1 MIAALPAGLSR
12 VTSRSSDNLLLGI
25 GAMLIGML
33 LMTMMDATAKWL
45 GEGYP
50 ISQVVF
56 FRNLFALPPILVM
69 AWASGGLRSLATKQW
84 QLHLLRGFAILLA
97 IYTFFWGLRFLPLA
111 EAIALAFLAPLF
123 VSLLSIPLL
132 GEKVGPRRWAA
143 VGVGFLGMLVMLR
156 PGAEVFRWEALLPT
170 ATAFGYGFAM
180 ILTRRLS
187 RQDSNAS
194 IIFWGTLLGC
204 LVSGLFLPFA
214 WRTPSL
220 IDFGLL
226 AMMGIVGS
234 VSMYCMTVAYR
245 SAPAAL
251 IAPFEYTALLWG
263 LLIGWLIWHE
273 LPDAWVWAGA
283 AIIVGAG
290 IYILHREQQ
299 LARAQRT
306 RLAKS
311 AAAGS

>member
-1 MIAALPAGLSR
+1 MPSGNR
-12 VTSRSSDNLLLGI
+12 DNLLLGI
-25 GAMLIGML
+25 AAMLLGML

-50 ISQVVF
+50 ISQIVF
-56 FRNLFALPPILVM
+56 FRNLFALPPILVVT
-69 AWASGGLRSLATKQW
+69 WASGGFSSLRTRQW
-84 QLHLLRGFAILLA
+84 KLHLLRGFAILLA

-111 EAIALAFLAPLF
+111 DAIALAFLAPLF

-143 VGVGFLGMLVMLR
+143 VGVGFVGMLVMLR

-170 ATAFGYGFAM
+170 ATAFGYALAM

-187 RQDSNAS
+187 REDSNAS
-194 IIFWGTLLGC
+194 IIFWGTLVGC
-204 LVSGLFLPFA
+204 IFSAAFLPFA
-214 WRTPSL
+214 WRTPPL
-220 IDFGLL
+220 LDFALL
-226 AMMGIVGS
+226 VMMGMVGS

-245 SAPAAL
+245 SAPAAV

-263 LLIGWLIWHE
+263 LLIGWLVWSE
-273 LPDAWVWAGA
+273 LPDAWVWTGA
-283 AIIVGAG
+283 AVIVGSG

-299 LARAQRT
+299 IARAK
-306 RLAKS
+306 RLRAS
-311 AAAGS
+311 EE

>member
-1 MIAALPAGLSR
+1 MPSANR
-12 VTSRSSDNLLLGI
+12 DNLLLGI
-25 GAMLIGML
+25 AAMLLGML

-50 ISQVVF
+50 ISQIVF
-56 FRNLFALPPILVM
+56 FRNLFALPPILVVT
-69 AWASGGLRSLATKQW
+69 WASGGFKSLRTRQW
-84 QLHLLRGFAILLA
+84 KLHLLRGFAILLA

-143 VGVGFLGMLVMLR
+143 VGVGFIGMLVMLR

-170 ATAFGYGFAM
+170 ATAFGYGLAM

-187 RQDSNAS
+187 REDSNAS
-194 IIFWGTLLGC
+194 IIFWGTLVGC
-204 LVSGLFLPFA
+204 LFSAAFLPFA
-214 WRTPSL
+214 WRMPPL
-220 IDFGLL
+220 LDFALL
-226 AMMGIVGS
+226 AMMGMVGS

-245 SAPAAL
+245 SAPAAV

-263 LLIGWLIWHE
+263 LLIGWLVWSE
-273 LPDAWVWAGA
+273 LPDAWVWTGA
-283 AIIVGAG
+283 AVIVGSG
-290 IYILHREQQ
+290 IYILHREQTI
-299 LARAQRT
+299 ARRK
-306 RLAKS
+306 R
-311 AAAGS
+311 AGMAEG